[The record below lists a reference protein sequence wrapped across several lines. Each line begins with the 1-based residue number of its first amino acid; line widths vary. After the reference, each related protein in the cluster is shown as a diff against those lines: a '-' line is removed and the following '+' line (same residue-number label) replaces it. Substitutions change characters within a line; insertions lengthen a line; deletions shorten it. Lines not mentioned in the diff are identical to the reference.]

1 MAKKYCSIYSKL
13 VQSESDMVGHIAYS
27 LYKAEKVRYI
37 SEYKE
42 TNNVDVIPDKV
53 VQEFVVGRESQTS
66 IDHYRG
72 MAESIL
78 QDFMGRSFDAMS
90 EQVISE
96 VTNRLIQ
103 HMDANI
109 TPDLPKKESWW
120 VKFLNGCL
128 QSIGG
133 AIALSVIIWLFAN
146 VVGKFSLGNI
156 SVTYS
161 DKDNLDKSEQVVVP
175 SAPSDSM
182 IVEEIKPQKVIAPAK
197 NTKK

>member
-1 MAKKYCSIYSKL
+1 MAKKYCSIYSIL

-42 TNNVDVIPDKV
+42 TNNVDVVPDKV

-96 VTNRLIQ
+96 VTNRLTQ

-109 TPDLPKKESWW
+109 TPGLPKKEPGWK
-120 VKFLNGCL
+120 KFWSGVL
-128 QSIGG
+128 QSMVGT
-133 AIALSVIIWLFAN
+133 FAMAF
-146 VVGKFSLGNI
+146 VVWGI
-156 SVTYS
+156 VTVVSKYS
-161 DKDNLDKSEQVVVP
+161 AEKIFPPEGSSIHTEQVAVP
-175 SAPSDSM
+175 SAPLDSM
-182 IVEEIKPQKVIAPAK
+182 IVEEVKPQEVIAPAK